1 VVSIKP
7 LTKGLASSFPTPIFL
22 NNRRIPSTMAQEKS
36 RMPMST
42 AGITTYFEEY
52 RSKIEF
58 KPGHIIVFSIVV
70 ILIVVALHLWG
81 TGLLGLT

>member
-1 VVSIKP
+1 
-7 LTKGLASSFPTPIFL
+7 
-22 NNRRIPSTMAQEKS
+22 MAKETT

-58 KPGHIIVFSIVV
+58 KPGHVIVMAVV
-70 ILIVVALHLWG
+70 IILIIVALHLWADAF
-81 TGLLGLT
+81 LAA

>member
-1 VVSIKP
+1 
-7 LTKGLASSFPTPIFL
+7 
-22 NNRRIPSTMAQEKS
+22 MAQERA

-58 KPGHIIVFSIVV
+58 KPGHVIVMAIVI
-70 ILIVVALHLWG
+70 ILIVVALHLWAG
-81 TGLLGLT
+81 AFLA

>member
-1 VVSIKP
+1 
-7 LTKGLASSFPTPIFL
+7 
-22 NNRRIPSTMAQEKS
+22 MAQERT

-58 KPGHIIVFSIVV
+58 KPGHVIVMAVV
-70 ILIVVALHLWG
+70 IILIIVALHLWAG
-81 TGLLGLT
+81 AFLA

>member
-1 VVSIKP
+1 
-7 LTKGLASSFPTPIFL
+7 
-22 NNRRIPSTMAQEKS
+22 MAQEKA

-70 ILIVVALHLWG
+70 MLIVIALHIWAAG
-81 TGLLGLT
+81 ILGIS